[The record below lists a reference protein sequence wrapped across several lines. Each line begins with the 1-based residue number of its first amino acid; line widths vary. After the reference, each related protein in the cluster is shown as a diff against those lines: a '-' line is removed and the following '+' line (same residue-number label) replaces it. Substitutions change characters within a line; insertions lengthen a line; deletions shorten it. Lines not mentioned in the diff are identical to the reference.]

1 MSKLVAAYG
10 TLRKGFGNNRAYLS
24 NQKHLGTGKTVE
36 KFKMYASGIPF
47 VVKDEKED
55 NIVVDVYEVEDG
67 RPMNS
72 VDALEGHPRW
82 YKREEIDIDLKGK
95 IIKAWLYFM
104 PLANKEK
111 LTYVKQ
117 GDYTT
122 YRKP

>member
-1 MSKLVAAYG
+1 
-10 TLRKGFGNNRAYLS
+10 
-24 NQKHLGTGKTVE
+24 
-36 KFKMYASGIPF
+36 
-47 VVKDEKED
+47 
-55 NIVVDVYEVEDG
+55 
-67 RPMNS
+67 MNS